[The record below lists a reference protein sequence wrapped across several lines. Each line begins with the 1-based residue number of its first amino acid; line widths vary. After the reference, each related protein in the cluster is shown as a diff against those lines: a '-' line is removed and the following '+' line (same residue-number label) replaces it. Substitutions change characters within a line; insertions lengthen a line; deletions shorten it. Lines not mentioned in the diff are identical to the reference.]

1 MIPKKIHYCWLS
13 GEEIPPF
20 LKKCMNTWRQVMPEY
35 EYILWDRERFKN
47 SSVPFYNEAFTAK
60 KWEYA
65 ADYVRLY
72 ALYTEGGI
80 YLDCDVIVRKSFD
93 KLLKYDFFATHE
105 WWEPSIQENN
115 TLSLI
120 NSDGTLKENVLQRM
134 YGIGI
139 LSAIFGSIQGHPLL
153 KDLLDWY
160 NSQHFP
166 LVSQTVDSP
175 MPISPDIYAFM
186 ARKYGFRYT
195 DIFQELDSNMA
206 FLPSLMFPNSTGK
219 AAKESY
225 AIHLCV
231 GSIKGA
237 KKMTQLYQKLSKND
251 FIRRLFGKRPY
262 FDQVLNEIDTAIT
275 KQS

>member
-1 MIPKKIHYCWLS
+1 MIPKKIHYCWLNNKR
-13 GEEIPPF
+13 IPPF
-20 LKKCMNTWRQVMPEY
+20 LRKCIDTWKRAMPEY
-35 EYILWDRERFKN
+35 EYILWDRKKFEKT
-47 SSVPFYNEAFTAK
+47 SIPFYNEAFTAK

-65 ADYVRLY
+65 ADYLRLY

-93 KLLKYDFFATHE
+93 ELLKYDFFATHE

-120 NSDGTLKENVLQRM
+120 NSDGTLKENILCRM
-134 YGIGI
+134 YGVGI

-166 LVSQTVDSP
+166 PSPQIAGSP
-175 MPISPDIYAFM
+175 MPISPDIYAFI

-195 DIFQELDSNMA
+195 DIFQELDSNIT
-206 FLPSLMFPNSTGK
+206 FLPSLMFPNSTSK
-219 AAKESY
+219 ATKDSY

-231 GSIKGA
+231 GTIKGA
-237 KKMTQLYQKLSKND
+237 KKAAQLYQKLSKND
-251 FIRRLFGKRPY
+251 FIRRLFGKKPY
-262 FDQVLNEIDTAIT
+262 FDLVLSEIDAAIER
-275 KQS
+275 Q